1 MSKIFEDTMQ
11 GLLEAVA
18 VSRGEI
24 PIIEKENMPAP
35 TFIVADNNRKQT
47 TNHCGKDIRGKI
59 WC

>member
-18 VSRGEI
+18 VSRGKL

-35 TFIVADNNRKQT
+35 TFIFADNDQEQN
-47 TNHCGKDIRGKI
+47 TNHCVKDIRGKI